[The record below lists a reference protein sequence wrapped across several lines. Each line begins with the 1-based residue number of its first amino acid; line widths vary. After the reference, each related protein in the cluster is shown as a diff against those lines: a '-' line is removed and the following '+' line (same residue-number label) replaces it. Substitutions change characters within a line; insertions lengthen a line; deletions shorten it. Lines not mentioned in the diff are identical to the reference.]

1 MKRTLFRQLAFRKGE
16 NWHYFSGKN
25 TPLRQWATDND
36 KNCTISQEK
45 DPTPPIL
52 SVGGE
57 GWDVHLVLEV
67 RAFLALRQFLGLA
80 EGVNS

>member
-1 MKRTLFRQLAFRKGE
+1 MKNPLPPIGFPKRRELALFL
-16 NWHYFSGKN
+16 GKN
-25 TPLRQWATDND
+25 TPLRQWATEND

-57 GWDVHLVLEV
+57 GWDVHLVLDV